1 LTPEAF
7 IDQWTHRLNEY
18 RAVAAQ
24 VNGEKICERV
34 LADFNALR
42 EAEAHTVLTLA
53 EAAIRSGYSEE
64 HLGRLVRDGKIP
76 NSGRRGAPRIRV
88 GDLPLRPATKV
99 AGPRSA
105 AYDPVTDARTLLNRR
120 KGGNHGLNPS

>member
-7 IDQWTHRLNEY
+7 IDEWTKRLNEY
-18 RAVAAQ
+18 RAVAAH
-24 VNGEKICERV
+24 VDGEKICERV
-34 LADFNALR
+34 LADFNAVR

-64 HLGRLVRDGKIP
+64 HLGRLVRQGKIP
-76 NSGRRGAPRIRV
+76 NAGRRGAPRIPV
-88 GDLPLRPATKV
+88 GDLPRRPITRA
-99 AGPRSA
+99 AGPLSA